1 MTDQNDSLPVP
12 ELPDQLLPAGEA
24 QDPDLV
30 VLVLCTHERPNPQ
43 LPCAD
48 CGAKLGIV

>member
-1 MTDQNDSLPVP
+1 MTDSPQPNSVP